1 MDSDPKWIMLMKSKM
16 DVGELM
22 NVVLEIFVMN
32 VLDIF
37 YFFFVWFWKGKR
49 DGELGFVMIEVA
61 ATVIGVS
68 PWTVCT
74 INATIYSP

>member
-37 YFFFVWFWKGKR
+37 YFFFV
-49 DGELGFVMIEVA
+49 
-61 ATVIGVS
+61 
-68 PWTVCT
+68 
-74 INATIYSP
+74 